1 MRVFPVCTA
10 VLCAGRT
17 ADTARHAGA
26 GGRRPA
32 RRGGGCG
39 HAHRHVDALEQSAS
53 SLAGSDYALPF
64 TLETRP
70 LRATASQFLTA
81 DELEA
86 GLIEASGELDTLAVI
101 SVSGEQAGICRSA
114 EDAQALLD
122 RVKAQYTTSADENAD
137 FMQEVRVDTVVA
149 QTSLVSD
156 FGALYDYLSPRLDVT
171 ATRSVPTPRRS
182 PMRPSPA
189 KTTSLTRPTAR
200 PCRRAARVRRSSLR
214 RSRPWTARS
223 TAAPSLRAQC

>member
-1 MRVFPVCTA
+1 MVA
-10 VLCAGRT
+10 D
-17 ADTARHAGA
+17 ADTLTAT
-26 GGRRPA
+26 
-32 RRGGGCG
+32 
-39 HAHRHVDALEQSAS
+39 VDALAQRAS

-86 GLIEASGELDTLAVI
+86 SLIEASGELDTLAVI

-149 QTSLVSD
+149 QTSLV
-156 FGALYDYLSPRLDVT
+156 RLPV
-171 ATRSVPTPRRS
+171 
-182 PMRPSPA
+182 
-189 KTTSLTRPTAR
+189 
-200 PCRRAARVRRSSLR
+200 
-214 RSRPWTARS
+214 
-223 TAAPSLRAQC
+223 APSGRDRDPLGNLHRGDPL